1 MPRAP
6 SDLHQFIDLLRR
18 EREVVE
24 VEATVDPYLEMAEVH
39 RRVIAADGPALLFRR
54 PKGSDIA
61 VATNLFGS
69 QKRLELAFGGS
80 PQHWVE
86 RAVDLI
92 QGPMPPRFGELWRQR
107 ALLGRLARLGVR
119 DRRRAQVAEV
129 RSEPILTRLPVLTT
143 WPRDGGPFLTL
154 PNVLTEPPGGGAA
167 NLAIYRMQVFDDAT
181 TGMHWQIGKGGGF
194 HLAQAAETGEP
205 LPVTVFLGGP
215 PAMTLA
221 AVAPLPENVPEMLLA
236 SLVAGGKVPVWT
248 PEGGHPVPAT
258 ADVCLVGTVAPQER
272 RVEGPFGD
280 HYGYYSLE
288 HEFPVFRATAMYR
301 RRDAIYPATVV
312 GKPRQEDYYLGDLL
326 QEILSPLFP
335 VVMPAVKSLWSYGDT
350 GYHSLAA
357 AVVRDR
363 YGREALASGFR
374 ILGEGQ
380 LSLTKFL
387 LLTDRDVDL
396 KDFKTVLETVLER
409 TRPETDLYVFA
420 HTSMDTLD
428 YAGPRI
434 NYGSKCCWL
443 GLGDPVRE
451 LPGEFKG
458 EPPPFVDE
466 VRVFCSGCLV
476 VRTAPK
482 SERPEI
488 AAEVAGAEV
497 FSDWPLVVVTDDAR
511 RATAGEA
518 NFLWTTFTRLD
529 PAQDLVAAESV
540 LRDNHLGYRGPI
552 VLDARLPAD
561 FPDELVC
568 DDATGDLVDRRWKE
582 YFPEGGVE
590 MGDSD
595 RAHLE

>member
-1 MPRAP
+1 MLRAP
-6 SDLHQFIDLLRR
+6 SDLHQFLDLLRR
-18 EREVVE
+18 EGELVE
-24 VEATVDPYLEMAEVH
+24 VEVPVDPHLEMAEVH
-39 RRVIAADGPALLFRR
+39 RRVIAADGPALLFRQ
-54 PKGSDIA
+54 PGTADIP

-80 PQHWVE
+80 P
-86 RAVDLI
+86 RRFVDEVVNLI
-92 QGPMPPRFGELWRQR
+92 QGSMPPGLGDLWRHR
-107 ALLGRLARLGVR
+107 SLLMRLARLGNR
-119 DRRRAQVAEV
+119 QRSRAPVAEV
-129 RSEPILTRLPVLTT
+129 ASPPELSSLPVLTT
-143 WPRDGGPFLTL
+143 WPQDGGPFITL
-154 PNVLTEPPGGGAA
+154 PNVLTEPPGSGPA
-167 NLAIYRMQVFDDAT
+167 NLGVYRMQVFDDAT

-194 HLAQAAETGEP
+194 HLVQAAETGEV

-215 PAMTLA
+215 PAMILA
-221 AVAPLPENVPEMLLA
+221 AVAPLPENVPETLLA
-236 SLVAGGKVPVWT
+236 SLVVGGKLPVWT

-258 ADVCLVGTVAPQER
+258 ADLCFVGTVDPEER
-272 RVEGPFGD
+272 HPEGPFGD

-288 HEFPVFRATAMYR
+288 HDFPVFRATAMYR

-335 VVMPAVKSLWSYGDT
+335 VVMPGVKRLWSYGDT

-387 LLTDRDVDL
+387 LLTDRDVEL
-396 KDFKTVLETVLER
+396 KDFKAVLETVLER

-434 NYGSKCCWL
+434 NYGSKCLWM
-443 GLGDPVRE
+443 GLGDSVRD
-451 LPGEFKG
+451 LPGEFAG
-458 EPPPFVDE
+458 EPPAGVED
-466 VRVFCSGCLV
+466 VRVFCRGCLV
-476 VRTAPK
+476 VQARPK
-482 SERPEI
+482 AE
-488 AAEVAGAEV
+488 AAEIGAMIAGHPA
-497 FSDWPLVVVTDDAR
+497 FCDWPLVVISDDAR
-511 RATAGEA
+511 RAAAAEA

-529 PAQDLVAAESV
+529 PAQDLIAAETV
-540 LRDNHLGYRGPI
+540 VGENHLGYRAPI

-568 DDATGDLVDRRWKE
+568 DDDTADLVDRRWKE

-595 RAHLE
+595 RAHLR